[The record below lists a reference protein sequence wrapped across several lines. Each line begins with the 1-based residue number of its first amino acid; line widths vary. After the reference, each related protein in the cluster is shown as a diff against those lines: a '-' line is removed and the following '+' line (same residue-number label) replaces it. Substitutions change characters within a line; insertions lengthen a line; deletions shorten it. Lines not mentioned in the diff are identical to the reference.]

1 MRILYRVLIFLTL
14 IASCELVFANYD
26 IFAQDGDLELSL
38 DVSLNTVPLPKIF
51 KPNIDLSGRG
61 FNRDSLWPQELA
73 AKDLLAIWQKDIG
86 FGGLYRLQYNL
97 WEIDQLSKNRQLQN
111 KLLSNY
117 ESAIKNISDNG
128 GTVILDLFGT
138 PAGMGKVLDKN
149 SPPADIREFK
159 SLVKGII
166 RELSC
171 NKKYNIWYE
180 VWNAPDLDEFFL
192 GRKQEYFN
200 LYRAVAESV
209 KELENETKINIPVGG
224 PSVSWWFQNT
234 EGNNILTPERSLIYE
249 LIKYCYKYRLPLDF
263 ISWHSYSTNPAAEK
277 ESTIYKKSAV
287 TLIREWLSYFNF
299 DKNTPLIVDEWNFD
313 RSANV
318 LPERREKSYITASYI
333 PARIRSMHKAGID
346 YQLYFSM
353 EDFQNNKEAVV
364 RNVGVFF
371 FDPEYIEY
379 KGGAKSIYNSFL
391 MLANL
396 KKDLISLKINDEFVG
411 AIATKSGEDIAV
423 IIYNYIDPEIATN
436 FLSMN
441 IASLNAAERKALLNI
456 INSDRLG
463 KILLKSENIASI
475 RTTKR
480 LKELLNKALE
490 LNERAKKFLS
500 EARNLKLV
508 IKGLKDNYAYQ
519 RYLIDSSCSVN
530 CKFEPAEQKDIVTSA
545 DYQEPLSLS
554 PYSVQMVLL
563 KKKSKEEIPTVPQE
577 AITAVPKESEEK
589 TK

>member
-1 MRILYRVLIFLTL
+1 MKILFKAVLLFLIF
-14 IASCELVFANYD
+14 ASCELRAASCGL
-26 IFAQDGDLELSL
+26 FAQDGDLELSL
-38 DVSLNTVPLPKIF
+38 DVNLNTVPLPKIF

-86 FGGLYRLQYNL
+86 FGGLCRLQYNL

-333 PARIRSMHKAGID
+333 SARIRSMHKAGID

-396 KKDLISLKINDEFVG
+396 KKDLISSKINDEFVG

-563 KKKSKEEIPTVPQE
+563 KKKPKEEIPTVSQE

>member
-1 MRILYRVLIFLTL
+1 MTL

-26 IFAQDGDLELSL
+26 IFAQDGDLELFL
-38 DVSLNTVPLPKIF
+38 DINSNTVPIPKIF

-73 AKDLLAIWQKDIG
+73 ARDLLAIWRKDIG

-97 WEIDQLSKNRQLQN
+97 WDIDQLSKNRQLQN

-396 KKDLISLKINDEFVG
+396 KKDLISSKINDEFVG

-423 IIYNYIDPEIATN
+423 IIYNYIDPEIAAN
-436 FLSMN
+436 FFSTN
-441 IASLNAAERKALLNI
+441 IASLTGAERKALLNI
-456 INSDRLG
+456 INSDKLG

-480 LKELLNKALE
+480 LRELLNKALE
-490 LNERAKKFLS
+490 LNEMAKKFLS

-508 IKGLKDNYAYQ
+508 IKGLKDNYAYE

-554 PYSVQMVLL
+554 PYSVQMILL
-563 KKKSKEEIPTVPQE
+563 KKKPKEETPTVPQE
-577 AITAVPKESEEK
+577 ALTAVSKEAEEK

>member
-1 MRILYRVLIFLTL
+1 MKILFRFLLFIALIS
-14 IASCELVFANYD
+14 SCELLTGSCD
-26 IFAQDGDLELSL
+26 ILAQDTGIELSL
-38 DVSLNTVPLPKIF
+38 DVNSNTVPLPKIF

-86 FGGLYRLQYNL
+86 FNGFYRIEYNL
-97 WEIDQLSKNRQLQN
+97 WEINQLAKNKELQN
-111 KLLSNY
+111 KLLENY
-117 ESAIKNISDNG
+117 ESVIKNISDNA

-159 SLVKGII
+159 SLVKGLI
-166 RELSC
+166 RDLSC
-171 NKKYNIWYE
+171 NKKYNMWYE

-209 KELENETKINIPVGG
+209 KELENEAKINIPVGG

-234 EGNNILTPERSLIYE
+234 EGNSILTPERSLIYE

-287 TLIREWLSYFNF
+287 TLIRDWLSYFNF

-364 RNVGVFF
+364 RNVGAFF

-379 KGGAKSIYNSFL
+379 KGGAKSIYNSLL

-396 KKDLISLKINDEFVG
+396 KKDLLLSKIIDEFAG
-411 AIATKSGEDIAV
+411 ELATKSGDDIAV

-456 INSDRLG
+456 INSEKLE
-463 KILLKSENIASI
+463 KILLKSENISSLRA
-475 RTTKR
+475 TKR
-480 LKELLNKALE
+480 LK
-490 LNERAKKFLS
+490 
-500 EARNLKLV
+500 
-508 IKGLKDNYAYQ
+508 
-519 RYLIDSSCSVN
+519 
-530 CKFEPAEQKDIVTSA
+530 
-545 DYQEPLSLS
+545 
-554 PYSVQMVLL
+554 
-563 KKKSKEEIPTVPQE
+563 
-577 AITAVPKESEEK
+577 
-589 TK
+589 